1 MIKSPI
7 RLLLVDDHELFL
19 EGIISLI
26 EDEDFV
32 NIIGTAPNGRL
43 ALDSIRQ
50 DQPDVLITD
59 LNMPIMGGIELVKKV
74 KLEFPEI
81 KILVLTMHNDR
92 STISEIMMAEAEGYV
107 LKNTDRD
114 ELVKALKKISDGGT
128 FYCNEVTEVLLER
141 LIEQKRK
148 EEIKVPLTEREQEVL
163 KLIAEEKSSEEIASH
178 LFISRRTVETHRK
191 NMLKKTEANT
201 VIGLLK
207 YGVRYGL
214 ISL

>member
-1 MIKSPI
+1 MIESPI

-32 NIIGTAPNGRL
+32 QIIGTATNGHL
-43 ALDSIRQ
+43 ALDSIRL

-59 LNMPIMGGIELVKKV
+59 LSMPVMGGIELVQKV
-74 KLEFPEI
+74 KSEFPDV

-92 STISEIMMAEAEGYV
+92 PTISEIMMAEAEGYV
-107 LKNTDRD
+107 LKNTDRE
-114 ELVKALKKISDGGT
+114 ELVKALKKVSDGGT
-128 FYCNEVTEVLLER
+128 FYCNEVVEVLLER
-141 LIEQKRK
+141 LMEQKRK
-148 EEIKVPLTEREQEVL
+148 EEIKVSLTEREQEVL
-163 KLIAEEKSSEEIASH
+163 KLIAEEKSSEEIANQ

-191 NMLKKTEANT
+191 NMLKKAEVNT

>member
-1 MIKSPI
+1 MIESPI

-32 NIIGTAPNGRL
+32 QIIGTATNGHL
-43 ALDSIRQ
+43 ALDSIRL

-59 LNMPIMGGIELVKKV
+59 LSMPVMGGIELVQKV
-74 KLEFPEI
+74 KSEFPDV

-92 STISEIMMAEAEGYV
+92 PTISEIMMAEAEGYV
-107 LKNTDRD
+107 LKNTDRE
-114 ELVKALKKISDGGT
+114 ELVKALKKVSDGGT
-128 FYCNEVTEVLLER
+128 FYCNEVVEVLLER
-141 LIEQKRK
+141 LMEQKRK
-148 EEIKVPLTEREQEVL
+148 EEMKVSLTEREQEVL
-163 KLIAEEKSSEEIASH
+163 KLIAEEKSSEEIANQ

-191 NMLKKTEANT
+191 NMLKKAEVNT

>member
-1 MIKSPI
+1 MIESPI

-32 NIIGTAPNGRL
+32 QIIGTATNGYL
-43 ALDSIRQ
+43 ALDSIRL

-59 LNMPIMGGIELVKKV
+59 LSMPVMGGIELVQKV
-74 KLEFPEI
+74 KSEFPDV

-92 STISEIMMAEAEGYV
+92 PTISEIMMAEAEGYV
-107 LKNTDRD
+107 LKNTDRE
-114 ELVKALKKISDGGT
+114 ELVKALKKVSDGGT
-128 FYCNEVTEVLLER
+128 FYCNEVVEVLLER
-141 LIEQKRK
+141 LMEQKRK
-148 EEIKVPLTEREQEVL
+148 EEIKVSLTEREQEVL
-163 KLIAEEKSSEEIASH
+163 KLIAEEKSSEEIANQ

-191 NMLKKTEANT
+191 NMLKKAEVNT

>member
-1 MIKSPI
+1 MIENPI
-7 RLLLVDDHELFL
+7 KLLLVDDHELFL

-26 EDEDFV
+26 EGEEFV
-32 NIIGTAPNGRL
+32 QIMGTAANGKL
-43 ALDSIRQ
+43 ALEAIRQ
-50 DQPDVLITD
+50 EQPDVLITD
-59 LNMPIMGGIELVKKV
+59 LSMPVMGGIELVKTV
-74 KLEFPEI
+74 KEEFPDI

-92 STISEIMMAEAEGYV
+92 PTISEIMMAEAEGYV

-114 ELVKALKKISDGGT
+114 ELIKAVKKVSDGGT

-141 LIEQKRK
+141 LMEQKRK
-148 EEIKVPLTEREQEVL
+148 EEIKISLTEREQEVL
-163 KLIAEEKSSEEIASH
+163 KLIAEEMSSEEIANQ

-191 NMLKKTEANT
+191 NMLKKTEVNT

>member
-1 MIKSPI
+1 MTENPI

-26 EDEDFV
+26 EDEDFLQ
-32 NIIGTAPNGRL
+32 ILGTAVNGKQ
-43 ALDSIRQ
+43 ALEAIKKE
-50 DQPDVLITD
+50 QPDVLITD
-59 LNMPIMGGIELVKKV
+59 LSMPVMGGIELVQAV
-74 KLEFPEI
+74 KAEFPDI

-92 STISEIMMAEAEGYV
+92 PTISEIMMAEAEGYV

-114 ELVKALKKISDGGT
+114 ELVKAIRKVSDGGT
-128 FYCNEVTEVLLER
+128 FYCNEVTNVLLER
-141 LIEQKRK
+141 LMEQKRK
-148 EEIKVPLTEREQEVL
+148 EEIKISLTEREQEVL
-163 KLIAEEKSSEEIASH
+163 KLIAEEKSSEEIANE

-191 NMLKKTEANT
+191 NMLKKTEVNT
-201 VIGLLK
+201 VVGLLK

>member
-1 MIKSPI
+1 MIESPI

-74 KLEFPEI
+74 KSEFPEI

-92 STISEIMMAEAEGYV
+92 STIAEIMMAEAEGYV

>member
-1 MIKSPI
+1 MIESPI

-32 NIIGTAPNGRL
+32 QIIGTATNGYL
-43 ALDSIRQ
+43 ALDSIRL

-59 LNMPIMGGIELVKKV
+59 LSMPVMGGIELVQKV
-74 KLEFPEI
+74 KSEFPDV

-92 STISEIMMAEAEGYV
+92 PTISEIMMAEAEGYV
-107 LKNTDRD
+107 LKNTDRE
-114 ELVKALKKISDGGT
+114 ELVKALKKVSDGGT
-128 FYCNEVTEVLLER
+128 FYCNEVVEVLLER
-141 LIEQKRK
+141 LMEQKRK
-148 EEIKVPLTEREQEVL
+148 EEMKVSLTEREQEVL
-163 KLIAEEKSSEEIASH
+163 KLIAEEKSSEEIANQ

-191 NMLKKTEANT
+191 NMLKKAEVNT

>member
-1 MIKSPI
+1 MIENPI
-7 RLLLVDDHELFL
+7 KLLLVDDHELFL

-26 EDEDFV
+26 EGEEFV
-32 NIIGTAPNGRL
+32 QIMGTAANGKL
-43 ALDSIRQ
+43 ALEAIRQ
-50 DQPDVLITD
+50 EQPDVLITD
-59 LNMPIMGGIELVKKV
+59 LSMPVMGGIELVKTV
-74 KLEFPEI
+74 KEEFPDI

-92 STISEIMMAEAEGYV
+92 PTISEIMMAEAEGYV
-107 LKNTDRD
+107 LKNTDRE
-114 ELVKALKKISDGGT
+114 ELIKAVKKVSDGGT

-141 LIEQKRK
+141 LMEQKRK
-148 EEIKVPLTEREQEVL
+148 EEIKISLTEREQEVL
-163 KLIAEEKSSEEIASH
+163 KLIAEEMSSEEIANQ

-191 NMLKKTEANT
+191 NMLKKTEVNT